1 MKKLLALT
9 LAAILALSLAAC
21 GKSNTDGSDETAA
34 QTTAAEATAAQTEAA
49 ATEAAPADE
58 TTANASSLI
67 TDGSKLGVLQ
77 TVTEQN
83 DLVIK
88 GLIITTG
95 SGHHEYPSLEELVAK
110 GYQTEGLNS
119 EYFVSEWVEVY
130 GDVEGDKPLQMI
142 VLPNDPAVDYTKLKT
157 ADLLTAVENLP
168 TPIFAEE
175 VTPDAENNGRLGSF
189 YVHQDYYQAGL
200 YNVFFASGDNI
211 CSMVQL
217 NVVPM
222 SE

>member
-1 MKKLLALT
+1 M
-9 LAAILALSLAAC
+9 
-21 GKSNTDGSDETAA
+21 
-34 QTTAAEATAAQTEAA
+34 
-49 ATEAAPADE
+49 
-58 TTANASSLI
+58 
-67 TDGSKLGVLQ
+67 LQ

-88 GLIITTG
+88 GLIVNTG

-119 EYFVSEWVEVY
+119 EYFVNEWIEVY
-130 GDVEGDKPLQMI
+130 GEIEGNKPLQMI

-175 VTPDAENNGRLGSF
+175 VTPDAENYGRLGSF
-189 YVHQDYYQAGL
+189 YVHQDYYQPGL

>member
-1 MKKLLALT
+1 MKKILALT

-49 ATEAAPADE
+49 ATDAAPADE
-58 TTANASSLI
+58 TTENAGSLI
-67 TDGSKLGVLQ
+67 TDGSRLGVLQ

-83 DLVIK
+83 DPVIK

-119 EYFVSEWVEVY
+119 EYFVGEWVEVY
-130 GDVEGDKPLQMI
+130 GEIEGDKPLQMI

-175 VTPDAENNGRLGSF
+175 VTPDAENYGRLGSF
-189 YVHQDYYQAGL
+189 YVHQDYYQPGL

-211 CSMVQL
+211 CSMVQIS
-217 NVVPM
+217 VVPM